1 VKLRVATAAV
11 AAAAAEGWT
20 CGGGITAESQVA
32 SNLSE
37 NANKDADRLLVTLR
51 AVAVAGLGAAA
62 AAAAAAAVAAVGWT
76 CCCGIAAE
84 SQVQSN
90 LSEKV

>member
-1 VKLRVATAAV
+1 MKLRVATAAV

-20 CGGGITAESQVA
+20 CCGGITAESQVA

>member
-1 VKLRVATAAV
+1 MKLRVATAAV

-20 CGGGITAESQVA
+20 CCGGITAESQVA

-62 AAAAAAAVAAVGWT
+62 AAAAAAVAAVGWT

>member
-20 CGGGITAESQVA
+20 CCGGITAESQVA

-62 AAAAAAAVAAVGWT
+62 AAAAVAAVGWT